1 MKLDDIHKENIFKV
15 PDGYFDTLP
24 GRIQDRILEAGP
36 EIASVRPIFYRRYL
50 APIAAAAMVVLLA
63 VLVITEKKPTPEELI
78 ARVPTESLI
87 SYLVSSDISTEEIF
101 ENINPSIIAED
112 FFTEDDMSI
121 DSLDISGEDVEQM
134 LNELGANGEYL

>member
-1 MKLDDIHKENIFKV
+1 MKLDDIHKEDIFKV
-15 PDGYFDTLP
+15 PNGYFDTLP

-36 EIASVRPIFYRRYL
+36 KIAVRSIFDRRYL
-50 APIAAAAMVVLLA
+50 APMAAAAMIILLA

-78 ARVPTESLI
+78 AGVPTESLI

-121 DSLDISGEDVEQM
+121 DSLDISGEDAEQM
-134 LNELGANGEYL
+134 LNEIGANGEYL